1 MKINNYNTNRI
12 TGMYSGLDVDKLVKD
27 LTKAEQI
34 KVDKLNKEKQTI
46 QWKQEAYRDIV
57 NMFKVFKDK
66 YFDILSPNRINS
78 TNTFLKSEVKTLLN
92 GIPSDVVTV
101 SRTSNNNS
109 NLQISNITQLATKD
123 TWNGDQ
129 TNIQSIKTNGLNI
142 EDIKLNGL
150 EFELSIDSNSKVI
163 SLGSD
168 ELFNVTNVDS
178 LKDILNTKISSVFGS
193 DYDNVVSLTLNNELN
208 FNSAGNTI
216 KLFEVEGNEQEFINI
231 GLYNGISNE
240 DYKTKSIRELFDI
253 TNDSLSNISINNK
266 NDFNIKETDTL
277 QEALEKMNN
286 SSAKVDLSYNSLSD
300 KFLLTSTNEGSVNNI
315 SLNEEALNFFKKLG
329 IEDNENRKQG
339 QNAKLI
345 VDGVE
350 IVKDSNSFDINGISV
365 NLNKIY
371 DGSNGNIEITSNINS
386 DKTIENIKSFV
397 SDYNNII
404 DTLNKKLSEKKNY
417 NYEPLTTS
425 QKEEMSEKEIEKWE
439 IKAKEGILND
449 SRELRNIL
457 TNMKTSLYQSVE
469 GTNTTLFNIGITSSS
484 NKEEYGKLKIDEK
497 KLEKALNENY
507 NEVEKLF
514 TQMSEYSYDDV
525 SNKAKRYNQNGI
537 TNRIY
542 DILNDNIRVFRDSN
556 GYKGSL
562 IELAG
567 IENDASFNQN
577 NISTRL
583 KYYDERINKM
593 TQNLYKKEES
603 YYMQFSRL
611 ETMLSKLNS
620 QSAWLN
626 QQFNNY

>member
-27 LTKAEQI
+27 LTKVEQI
-34 KVDKLNKEKQTI
+34 KVDKLNKEKQII

-92 GIPSDVVTV
+92 GMPSDVVTV
-101 SRTSNNNS
+101 SRTHNNNS
-109 NLQISNITQLATKD
+109 NIQISNITQLATKD

-129 TNIQSIKTNGLNI
+129 TNIQGIKTNGLNI

-150 EFELSIDSNSKVI
+150 EFELSINSNSKVI

-178 LKDILNTKISSVFGS
+178 LKDILNTKISSAFGS

-216 KLFEVEGNEQEFINI
+216 KLFEVEGNEQGFINI

-240 DYKTKSIRELFDI
+240 DYKIKSIRELFDI

-277 QEALEKMNN
+277 QEVLEKMNN

-300 KFLLTSTNEGSVNNI
+300 RFFLTSKNEGSVNNI
-315 SLNEEALNFFKKLG
+315 SLNEDALNFFKKLG

-514 TQMSEYSYDDV
+514 TQMSEYSYDDI

-626 QQFNNY
+626 QQFYNY

>member
-1 MKINNYNTNRI
+1 M
-12 TGMYSGLDVDKLVKD
+12 
-27 LTKAEQI
+27 
-34 KVDKLNKEKQTI
+34 
-46 QWKQEAYRDIV
+46 
-57 NMFKVFKDK
+57 
-66 YFDILSPNRINS
+66 
-78 TNTFLKSEVKTLLN
+78 
-92 GIPSDVVTV
+92 
-101 SRTSNNNS
+101 
-109 NLQISNITQLATKD
+109 
-123 TWNGDQ
+123 
-129 TNIQSIKTNGLNI
+129 
-142 EDIKLNGL
+142 
-150 EFELSIDSNSKVI
+150 
-163 SLGSD
+163 
-168 ELFNVTNVDS
+168 
-178 LKDILNTKISSVFGS
+178 
-193 DYDNVVSLTLNNELN
+193 
-208 FNSAGNTI
+208 
-216 KLFEVEGNEQEFINI
+216 
-231 GLYNGISNE
+231 
-240 DYKTKSIRELFDI
+240 FDI

-277 QEALEKMNN
+277 QEVLEKMNN

-300 KFLLTSTNEGSVNNI
+300 RFFLTSKNEGSVNNI
-315 SLNEEALNFFKKLG
+315 SLNEDALNFFKKLG

-449 SRELRNIL
+449 SRDLRNIL

-514 TQMSEYSYDDV
+514 TQISEYSYDDI

-556 GYKGSL
+556 GYKGNL

-611 ETMLSKLNS
+611 ETILSKLNS

>member
-27 LTKAEQI
+27 LTKVEQI

-57 NMFKVFKDK
+57 NIFKRFKDK

-78 TNTFLKSEVKTLLN
+78 ANTFLKSEIKTLLN
-92 GIPSDVVTV
+92 GMPSDVVTV

-123 TWNGDQ
+123 TWNGEQ
-129 TNIQSIKTNGLNI
+129 TNIQGIKTNGLNI
-142 EDIKLNGL
+142 EGIKSSGL
-150 EFELSIDSNSKVI
+150 EFALSINSNSKII

-168 ELFNVTNVDS
+168 ELFNVTNIES
-178 LKDILNTKISSVFGS
+178 LKDILNTKISSAFGS

-208 FNSAGNTI
+208 FNLAGNTI
-216 KLFEVEGNEQEFINI
+216 KLFEVGGNEQDFVNI

-240 DYKTKSIRELFDI
+240 DYKIKSIRELFDI

-277 QEALEKMNN
+277 QEVLEKMNN

-300 KFLLTSTNEGSVNNI
+300 RFFLTSKNEGSVNNI
-315 SLNEEALNFFKKLG
+315 SLNEDALNFFKKLG

-449 SRELRNIL
+449 SRDLRNIL

-514 TQMSEYSYDDV
+514 TQISEYSYDDI

-556 GYKGSL
+556 GYKGNL

-611 ETMLSKLNS
+611 ETILSKLNS

>member
-27 LTKAEQI
+27 LTKVEQI

-92 GIPSDVVTV
+92 GMPSDVVTV
-101 SRTSNNNS
+101 SRTYNNNS
-109 NLQISNITQLATKD
+109 NIQISNITQLATKD

-129 TNIQSIKTNGLNI
+129 TNIQGIKTNGLNI

-150 EFELSIDSNSKVI
+150 EFELSINSNSKVI

-178 LKDILNTKISSVFGS
+178 LKDILNTKISSAFGS

-208 FNSAGNTI
+208 FNLAGNTI
-216 KLFEVEGNEQEFINI
+216 KLFEVEGNEQGFINI

-240 DYKTKSIRELFDI
+240 DYKIKSIRELFDI

-277 QEALEKMNN
+277 QEVLEKMNN

-300 KFLLTSTNEGSVNNI
+300 RFFLTSKNEGSVNNI
-315 SLNEEALNFFKKLG
+315 SLNEDALNFFKKLG

-514 TQMSEYSYDDV
+514 TQISEYSYDDI

-626 QQFNNY
+626 QQFYNY

>member
-27 LTKAEQI
+27 LTKVEQI
-34 KVDKLNKEKQTI
+34 KVDKLNKEKQII

-92 GIPSDVVTV
+92 GMPSDVVTV
-101 SRTSNNNS
+101 SRTYNNNS
-109 NLQISNITQLATKD
+109 NIQISNITQLATKD

-129 TNIQSIKTNGLNI
+129 TNIQGIKTNGLNI

-150 EFELSIDSNSKVI
+150 EFELSINSNSKVI

-178 LKDILNTKISSVFGS
+178 LKDILNTKISSAFGS

-216 KLFEVEGNEQEFINI
+216 KLFEVEGNEQGFINI

-240 DYKTKSIRELFDI
+240 DYKIKSIRELFDI

-277 QEALEKMNN
+277 QEVLEKMNN

-300 KFLLTSTNEGSVNNI
+300 RFFLTSKNEGSVNNI
-315 SLNEEALNFFKKLG
+315 SLNEDALNFFKKLG

-514 TQMSEYSYDDV
+514 TQMSEYSYDDI

-611 ETMLSKLNS
+611 ETILSKLNS

>member
-27 LTKAEQI
+27 LTKVEQI

-57 NMFKVFKDK
+57 NMFKGFKDK

-78 TNTFLKSEVKTLLN
+78 TNTFLKSEIKTLLN
-92 GIPSDVVTV
+92 GMPSDIVTV

-123 TWNGDQ
+123 TWNGEQ
-129 TNIQSIKTNGLNI
+129 TNIQGIKTNGLNI
-142 EDIKLNGL
+142 EDIKSSGL
-150 EFELSIDSNSKVI
+150 EFALSINSNSKII

-168 ELFNVTNVDS
+168 ELFNVINMES
-178 LKDILNTKISSVFGS
+178 LKDILNTKISSAFGS

-208 FNSAGNTI
+208 FNLAGNTI
-216 KLFEVEGNEQEFINI
+216 KLFEVAGNEQDFVNI

-240 DYKTKSIRELFDI
+240 DYKIKSIRELFDI
-253 TNDSLSNISINNK
+253 TNASLNNISINNK

-277 QEALEKMNN
+277 QEVLEKIN
-286 SSAKVDLSYNSLSD
+286 SSSVNVDLSYNSLSD
-300 KFLLTSTNEGSVNNI
+300 RFFLTSKDEGSVNNI
-315 SLNEEALNFFKKLG
+315 SLNEDSLNFFKKLG

-339 QNAKLI
+339 QNAQLI
-345 VDGVE
+345 VDGIE
-350 IVKDSNSFDINGISV
+350 IVKDSNSFDINGINIV
-365 NLNKIY
+365 LNKIH

-386 DKTIENIKSFV
+386 NKTIENIKSFV
-397 SDYNNII
+397 NDYNNII

-417 NYEPLTTS
+417 GYEPLSAS

-439 IKAKEGILND
+439 RKAKEGILND
-449 SRELRNIL
+449 SRELRSIL
-457 TNMKTSLYQSVE
+457 TNMKKSLYQSVE
-469 GTNTTLFNIGITSSS
+469 GTNTTLLNIGITSSS

-514 TQMSEYSYDDV
+514 TQISEYSYDDIN
-525 SNKAKRYNQNGI
+525 NKAKRYDQNGI

-542 DILNDNIRVFRDSN
+542 DILNDNIRVLRDVN
-556 GYKGSL
+556 GRKGTL

-567 IENDASFNQN
+567 IENDISFNQN
-577 NISTRL
+577 DISTRL
-583 KYYDERINKM
+583 KYYDERINRM
-593 TQNLYKKEES
+593 INNLYKKEES
-603 YYMQFSRL
+603 YYMKFSRL

-626 QQFNNY
+626 QQFYKY

>member
-1 MKINNYNTNRI
+1 MKINSYNTNRI

-123 TWNGDQ
+123 TWNGEQ
-129 TNIQSIKTNGLNI
+129 TNIQGIKTNGLNI

-150 EFELSIDSNSKVI
+150 EFELSINSNSKVI

-193 DYDNVVSLTLNNELN
+193 DYDNVVSSTLNNELN
-208 FNSAGNTI
+208 FKSAGNTI

-231 GLYNGISNE
+231 GIYNGISNE
-240 DYKTKSIRELFDI
+240 DYKIKSIRELFDI

-350 IVKDSNSFDINGISV
+350 IVKDSNSFDINGINV

-577 NISTRL
+577 NISNEL

>member
-27 LTKAEQI
+27 LTKVEQI

-57 NMFKVFKDK
+57 NIFKRFKDK

-78 TNTFLKSEVKTLLN
+78 TNTFLKSEIKTLLN
-92 GIPSDVVTV
+92 GMPSDVVTV

-123 TWNGDQ
+123 TWNGEQ
-129 TNIQSIKTNGLNI
+129 TNIQGIKTNGLNI
-142 EDIKLNGL
+142 EGIKSSGL
-150 EFELSIDSNSKVI
+150 EFALSINSNSKII

-168 ELFNVTNVDS
+168 ELFNVTNIES
-178 LKDILNTKISSVFGS
+178 LKDILNTKISSAFGS

-208 FNSAGNTI
+208 FNLAGNTI
-216 KLFEVEGNEQEFINI
+216 KLFEVGGNEQDFVNI

-240 DYKTKSIRELFDI
+240 DYKIKSIRELFDI

-277 QEALEKMNN
+277 QEVLEKMNN

-300 KFLLTSTNEGSVNNI
+300 RFFLTSKNEGSVNNI
-315 SLNEEALNFFKKLG
+315 SLNEDALNFFKKLG

-449 SRELRNIL
+449 SRDLRNIL

-514 TQMSEYSYDDV
+514 TQISEYSYDDI

-556 GYKGSL
+556 GYKGNL

-611 ETMLSKLNS
+611 ETILSKLNS

>member
-1 MKINNYNTNRI
+1 MKINSYNTNRI

-123 TWNGDQ
+123 TWNGEQ
-129 TNIQSIKTNGLNI
+129 TNIQGIKTNGLNI
-142 EDIKLNGL
+142 DDIKLNGL
-150 EFELSIDSNSKVI
+150 EFELSINSNSKVI

-193 DYDNVVSLTLNNELN
+193 DYDNVVSSTLNNELN
-208 FNSAGNTI
+208 FKSAGNTI

-277 QEALEKMNN
+277 QEVLEKMNN

-371 DGSNGNIEITSNINS
+371 DGSNSNIEITSNINS

-457 TNMKTSLYQSVE
+457 ANMKTSLYQSVE

-567 IENDASFNQN
+567 IENDTSFNQN
-577 NISTRL
+577 NISNEL

>member
-27 LTKAEQI
+27 LTKVEQI
-34 KVDKLNKEKQTI
+34 KVDKLNKEKQII

-92 GIPSDVVTV
+92 GMPSDVVTV
-101 SRTSNNNS
+101 SRTHNNNS
-109 NLQISNITQLATKD
+109 NIQISNITQLATKD

-129 TNIQSIKTNGLNI
+129 TNIQGIKTNGLNI

-150 EFELSIDSNSKVI
+150 EFELSINSNSKVI

-178 LKDILNTKISSVFGS
+178 LKDILNTKISSAFGS

-208 FNSAGNTI
+208 FNLAGNTI
-216 KLFEVEGNEQEFINI
+216 KLFEVEGNEQGFINI

-240 DYKTKSIRELFDI
+240 DYKIKSIRELFDI

-277 QEALEKMNN
+277 QEVLEKMNN

-300 KFLLTSTNEGSVNNI
+300 RFFLTSKNEGSVNNI
-315 SLNEEALNFFKKLG
+315 SLNEDALNFFKKLG

-514 TQMSEYSYDDV
+514 TQMSEYSYDDI

-556 GYKGSL
+556 GYKGNL

-626 QQFNNY
+626 QQFYNY

>member
-27 LTKAEQI
+27 LTKVEQI
-34 KVDKLNKEKQTI
+34 KVDKLNKEKQII

-92 GIPSDVVTV
+92 GMPSDVVTV
-101 SRTSNNNS
+101 SRTYNNNS
-109 NLQISNITQLATKD
+109 NIQISNITQLATKD

-129 TNIQSIKTNGLNI
+129 TNIQGIKTNGLNI

-150 EFELSIDSNSKVI
+150 EFELSINSNSKVI

-178 LKDILNTKISSVFGS
+178 LKDILNTKISSAFGS

-208 FNSAGNTI
+208 FNLAGNTI
-216 KLFEVEGNEQEFINI
+216 KLFEVEGNEQGFINI

-240 DYKTKSIRELFDI
+240 DYKIKSIRELFDI

-277 QEALEKMNN
+277 QEVLEKMNN

-300 KFLLTSTNEGSVNNI
+300 RFFLTSKNEGSVNNI
-315 SLNEEALNFFKKLG
+315 SLNEDALNFFKKLG

-514 TQMSEYSYDDV
+514 TQMSEYSYDDI

-626 QQFNNY
+626 QQFYNY

>member
-27 LTKAEQI
+27 LTKVEQI
-34 KVDKLNKEKQTI
+34 KVDKLNKEKQII

-92 GIPSDVVTV
+92 GMPSDVVTV
-101 SRTSNNNS
+101 SRTHNNNS
-109 NLQISNITQLATKD
+109 NIQISNITQLATKD

-129 TNIQSIKTNGLNI
+129 TNIQGIKTNGLNI

-150 EFELSIDSNSKVI
+150 EFELSINSNSKVI

-178 LKDILNTKISSVFGS
+178 LKDILNTKISSAFGS

-216 KLFEVEGNEQEFINI
+216 KLFEVEGNEQGFINI

-277 QEALEKMNN
+277 QEVLEKMNN

-300 KFLLTSTNEGSVNNI
+300 RFFLTSKNEGSVNNI
-315 SLNEEALNFFKKLG
+315 SLNEDALNFFKKLG

-514 TQMSEYSYDDV
+514 TQMSEYSYDDI

-542 DILNDNIRVFRDSN
+542 DILNDNIRVFRDPN

-611 ETMLSKLNS
+611 ETILSKLNS

-626 QQFNNY
+626 QQFYKY

>member
-27 LTKAEQI
+27 LTKVEQI
-34 KVDKLNKEKQTI
+34 KVDKLNKEKQII

-92 GIPSDVVTV
+92 GMPSDVVTV
-101 SRTSNNNS
+101 SRTYNNNS
-109 NLQISNITQLATKD
+109 NIQISNITQLATKD

-129 TNIQSIKTNGLNI
+129 TNIQGIKTNGLNI

-150 EFELSIDSNSKVI
+150 EFELSINSNSKVI

-178 LKDILNTKISSVFGS
+178 LKDILNTKISSAFGS

-208 FNSAGNTI
+208 FNLAGNTI
-216 KLFEVEGNEQEFINI
+216 KLFEVEGNEQGFINI

-240 DYKTKSIRELFDI
+240 DYKIKSIRELFDI

-277 QEALEKMNN
+277 QEVLEKMNN

-300 KFLLTSTNEGSVNNI
+300 RFFLTSKNEGSVNNI
-315 SLNEEALNFFKKLG
+315 SLNEDALNFFKKLG

-514 TQMSEYSYDDV
+514 TQISEYSYDDI

-611 ETMLSKLNS
+611 ETILSKLNS

>member
-1 MKINNYNTNRI
+1 MKINSYNTNRI

-34 KVDKLNKEKQTI
+34 KVDKLNKEKQII

-92 GIPSDVVTV
+92 GMPSDVVTV
-101 SRTSNNNS
+101 SRTYNNNS
-109 NLQISNITQLATKD
+109 NIQISNITQLATKD

-129 TNIQSIKTNGLNI
+129 TNIQGIKTNGLNI

-150 EFELSIDSNSKVI
+150 EFELSINSNSKVI

-178 LKDILNTKISSVFGS
+178 LKDILNTKISSAFGS

-208 FNSAGNTI
+208 FNLAGNTI
-216 KLFEVEGNEQEFINI
+216 KLFEVEGNEQGFINI

-240 DYKTKSIRELFDI
+240 DYKIKSIRELFDI

-277 QEALEKMNN
+277 QEVLEKMNN

-300 KFLLTSTNEGSVNNI
+300 RFFLTSKNEGSVNNI
-315 SLNEEALNFFKKLG
+315 SLNEDALNFFKKLG

-514 TQMSEYSYDDV
+514 TQMSEYSYDDI

-626 QQFNNY
+626 QQFYNY

>member
-27 LTKAEQI
+27 LTKVEQI
-34 KVDKLNKEKQTI
+34 KVDKLNKEKQII

-92 GIPSDVVTV
+92 GMPSDVVTV
-101 SRTSNNNS
+101 SRTHNNNS
-109 NLQISNITQLATKD
+109 NIQISNITQLATKD

-129 TNIQSIKTNGLNI
+129 TNIQGIKTNGLNI

-150 EFELSIDSNSKVI
+150 EFELSINSNSKVI

-178 LKDILNTKISSVFGS
+178 LKDILNTKISSAFGS

-208 FNSAGNTI
+208 FNLAGNTI
-216 KLFEVEGNEQEFINI
+216 KLFEVAGNEQDFVNI

-240 DYKTKSIRELFDI
+240 DYKIKSIRELFDI

-277 QEALEKMNN
+277 QEVLEKMNN

-300 KFLLTSTNEGSVNNI
+300 RFFLTSKNEGSVNNI
-315 SLNEEALNFFKKLG
+315 SLNEDALNFFKKLG

-514 TQMSEYSYDDV
+514 TQMSEYSYDDI

-542 DILNDNIRVFRDSN
+542 DILNDNIRVFRDPN

-611 ETMLSKLNS
+611 ETILSKLNS

-626 QQFNNY
+626 QQFYKY